1 MQYNISQGLV
11 GTRPPVVKPSP
22 KVLEFLGEQGMRKL
36 ISDQY
41 DLLRVSNIKGLF
53 PPSDEGFAMAKQHSA
68 DFFIQICGGH
78 PYFNENRGA
87 PMMAARH
94 QPFRITPEARRIW
107 LEAYIIV
114 LSNLDMPDDLKQ
126 SFWDYLDIFSI
137 WMMNTQEDA

>member
-1 MQYNISQGLV
+1 MQFNISQGLV

-22 KVLEFLGEQGMRKL
+22 KVLEFLGESGMRKL
-36 ISDQY
+36 ISDHY

-53 PPSDEGFAMAKQHSA
+53 PPIEEGFSLAKQHSA

-94 QPFRITPEARRIW
+94 QPFRITPEARKIW
-107 LEAYIIV
+107 LESYIIV

-137 WMMNTQEDA
+137 WMMNTQEDQ